1 MRAWI
6 ALLLA
11 VALGACGDE
20 LEPVDDAQGGPLD
33 FEVPAPEAPAAFDD
47 GYPLGTPRIGRFPRS
62 QFHIDHDRFMPA
74 TDPKTMPGAD
84 VRFLKPEDE
93 VYGVLLD
100 GHARAY
106 PVRMISYYHVVND
119 RIDGVPIAVTY

>member
-11 VALGACGDE
+11 VALGACGEE
-20 LEPVDDAQGGPLD
+20 LEPVGDAPSDLLD
-33 FEVPAPEAPAAFDD
+33 REPPRIEDFAPFDD
-47 GYPLGTPRIGRFPRS
+47 GLPPGTPRIGRFPRS
-62 QFHIDHDRFMPA
+62 QFHIDHDRFLPA